1 MSTTRSTLLVAV
13 LWAVAGTVSAQGED
27 RLHRVYIHGMPYSV
41 AVEEAH
47 ARSTDELLDML
58 MDPDQARYW
67 LNASKV
73 LGFVGDNDA
82 VEGLIDFIEGDRE
95 RGFSAE
101 WSPAMH
107 RGRTSAIMAL
117 GYAVNRGGSD
127 RAMDYLVASMHA
139 ESWNTRNVHWLH
151 GHSRMED
158 LRRELCTTAVIGLA
172 LTGEPL
178 AADELNKVV
187 ANDTMNPRVRSVAE
201 SALVELDRI
210 MGAGLKAYH
219 EPRN

>member
-1 MSTTRSTLLVAV
+1 MTRSLLLAAV
-13 LWAVAGTVSAQGED
+13 FWAGTSSAQTEED
-27 RLHRVYIHGMPYSV
+27 RLHRIYIHDMPYSV

-58 MDPDQARYW
+58 MDPGQARYW
-67 LNASKV
+67 PNASKV
-73 LGFVGDNDA
+73 LGFTGDDGA
-82 VEGLIDFIEGDRE
+82 VEGLIDFIEGNQE

-117 GYAVNRGGSD
+117 GYAVNLGGSE
-127 RAMDYLVASMHA
+127 RAMNYLMASVHA

-151 GHSRMED
+151 GHPKMEA
-158 LRRELCTTAVIGLA
+158 LRRELCTTAVLGLA
-172 LTGEPL
+172 LTGHQL
-178 AADELNKVV
+178 AADKLN
-187 ANDTMNPRVRSVAE
+187 AIAADDTMNARVQMVAQ
-201 SALVELDRI
+201 SALGELDKI
-210 MGAGLKAYH
+210 IGAGLEAYSQVD